1 VAGKYGRR
9 LHFWDLERRAV
20 VQTLD
25 LGDERL
31 IPLEIR
37 WQHDPDAAQGFVG
50 ATLSSNIIRFQ
61 RSNGAWSAEKVIDV
75 ANEELEGWPLEGGVP
90 GLITDLVL
98 SLDDRNLFLSNWAPR
113 RPARLRRVRPGPSS
127 VRRSGWAGCSAATAA
142 IRRPPGRSTG
152 GRRCSSA
159 HWTASACTS
168 ATRSTRPGTTSS
180 IPACAAKLDRQP
192 DGTYALDPDFFV
204 DFHEQAEGARPDEI
218 HLPGGDYTTE
228 IFQ

>member
-1 VAGKYGRR
+1 VVGGEGDRRGQRGARGLAARGRR
-9 LHFWDLERRAV
+9 ARADHRLGALARRPQPV
-20 VQTLD
+20 PVQL
-25 LGDERL
+25 
-31 IPLEIR
+31 
-37 WQHDPDAAQGFVG
+37 
-50 ATLSSNIIRFQ
+50 
-61 RSNGAWSAEKVIDV
+61 
-75 ANEELEGWPLEGGVP
+75 
-90 GLITDLVL
+90 
-98 SLDDRNLFLSNWAPR
+98 APR